1 MLFLWTTN
9 KFGKIWVD
17 GDGLRQI
24 ISKRLPEGYYC
35 REVTFIGDR
44 DLLNI
49 HINLPENEDMQ
60 EKLKLEKKFEDI
72 FGRSGIS
79 TNFNWVHIAPQDNPR
94 MTPVWTMPLFW
105 AGLAAGLTALVYL
118 GIKGILWSLFAAVI
132 GYGISWIFVTEDGQ
146 KQVSALLKQF
156 RR

>member
-72 FGRSGIS
+72 FDRSGIS

-146 KQVSALLKQF
+146 KQVSALLEQF